1 MMVAVVTMVAIVTVI
16 AVVTMVAV
24 VTGVR
29 RRSIAGQRYGER
41 HRRYRV
47 EKGLQV
53 HFNASCS
60 PRNLRAL
67 YRAGGIDYRAR
78 LTCM

>member
-1 MMVAVVTMVAIVTVI
+1 MVAIMTVVAVVAMVAVL
-16 AVVTMVAV
+16 
-24 VTGVR
+24 TGVHR
-29 RRSIAGQRYGER
+29 HGMAGQRYGER
-41 HRRYRV
+41 HRRYLV

>member
-1 MMVAVVTMVAIVTVI
+1 MMVAVVTMVAIVTVV

-24 VTGVR
+24 LTGVHR
-29 RRSIAGQRYGER
+29 HGMAGQRYGER

-53 HFNASCS
+53 HSAPHVRRAICARFIEQEASIIG
-60 PRNLRAL
+60 L
-67 YRAGGIDYRAR
+67 G
-78 LTCM
+78 